1 VRKKICLVSSTMY
14 FIDWFLMDQIR
25 ALSLAYDV
33 SVCVQHDDPQYF
45 SKKLVDARLVPTGI
59 LRKVSPLRDL
69 LALIA
74 LVREFRRERY
84 CLVHSTGPKGGLLGM
99 LAAFLCGVPIRIHT
113 FTGQVWTG
121 HSGLSRLILKSFD
134 RLIAGLSTHSLVD
147 SHSQMRFLL
156 EEGVV
161 RSSKSHVLA
170 NGSISGVDVTRF
182 SPNPAARDIV
192 RSNHG
197 LSSQDMVFLYMARI
211 TKDKG
216 ALLMAEG
223 FARYSATVQSNA
235 HLLVVGPDEEG
246 LIPSMRQICV
256 SCIERVHF
264 LGYTTVPEQLIAA
277 SDILCLPSY
286 REGFGTVLI
295 NAAAGGIPAVAAR
308 IYGSEDAV
316 IDGVTGLLHR
326 AGDTDDLV
334 RCMRELA
341 CNSRLRA
348 RMGAQARE
356 RARQEFSQE
365 VVTAAVVD
373 FYSRLVPGEVRAI

>member
-1 VRKKICLVSSTMY
+1 MY

-33 SVCVQHDDPQYF
+33 SVCVKHDDPQYF
-45 SKKLVDARLVPTGI
+45 SKKLIDAKLVPTGI

-69 LALIA
+69 LALIS
-74 LVREFRRERY
+74 LMREFRRERY

-121 HSGLSRLILKSFD
+121 HKGLSRLVLKSFD

-156 EEGVV
+156 DERVI
-161 RSSKSHVLA
+161 RSERAHVLA
-170 NGSISGVDVTRF
+170 HGSISGVDATRF
-182 SPNPAARDIV
+182 SPDPVARDIV
-192 RSNHG
+192 RSSHG
-197 LSSQDMVFLYMARI
+197 LSAQAMVFLYMARI
-211 TKDKG
+211 TQDKG

-223 FARYSATVQSNA
+223 FARYSATVQSDA

-246 LIPSMRQICV
+246 LIPSMRRICV

-264 LGYTTVPEQLIAA
+264 LGYTSVPEQFIAA

-295 NAAAGGIPAVAAR
+295 NAAAVGIPAIAAR

-326 AGDTDDLV
+326 AGDADDLV
-334 RCMRELA
+334 RCMTELA
-341 CNSRLRA
+341 CNAQLRA
-348 RMGAQARE
+348 RMGLQARE
-356 RARQEFSQE
+356 RACRDFSQE

-373 FYSRLVPGEVRAI
+373 FYSRLLPGEVRAI

>member
-1 VRKKICLVSSTMY
+1 MY

-45 SKKLVDARLVPTGI
+45 SKKLIDARLVPTRI

-74 LVREFRRERY
+74 LMREFRRERY

-121 HSGLSRLILKSFD
+121 HNGLSRLILKSFD

-161 RSSKSHVLA
+161 RSHKSRVLG

-182 SPNPAARDIV
+182 SPDPIARAIM

-223 FARYSATVQSNA
+223 FARYSATVQGNA

-246 LIPSMRQICV
+246 LIPSMRQICL

-326 AGDTDDLV
+326 AGDADDLV

-341 CNSRLRA
+341 CNSQLRA
-348 RMGAQARE
+348 RMGVQARE

-365 VVTAAVVD
+365 VVTAAIVD
-373 FYSRLVPGEVRAI
+373 FYSRLLPGEVRAI